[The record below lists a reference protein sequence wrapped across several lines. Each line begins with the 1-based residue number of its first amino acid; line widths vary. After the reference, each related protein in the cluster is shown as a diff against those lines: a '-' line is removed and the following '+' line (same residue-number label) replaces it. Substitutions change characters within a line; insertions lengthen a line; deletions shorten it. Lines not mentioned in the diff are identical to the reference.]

1 MPDLLSRNDRNALR
15 SAMAQGREIVLER
28 EMGGF
33 RMRASTVAARPVWG
47 VGMLV
52 RLEEWSGG
60 LYSSQYLTGIDDLE
74 RTLRGRYGG
83 GIR

>member
-15 SAMAQGREIVLER
+15 SAMARGREIVLER
-28 EMGGF
+28 EMGSF

-52 RLEEWSGG
+52 RLEEWDRGT
-60 LYSSQYLTGIDDLE
+60 YSTQYLTGVDQVEEI
-74 RTLRGRYGG
+74 LRARHG